1 MLWSIN
7 MKKTK
12 KGPLSNKE
20 KKYIEN
26 NLDSIKSDADK
37 VAELMNRSVATI
49 AKYINSLPK
58 KEEAKTIKPGDL
70 IARNEEMGVTVMT
83 ESASIFML
91 SKLFSIYFFSLF
103 ESGPFFVFFILIL
116 HSKSSSFS
124 KI

>member
-83 ESASIFML
+83 ESASMAGDE
-91 SKLFSIYFFSLF
+91 SKKQRKPNQNPERYTQYI
-103 ESGPFFVFFILIL
+103 
-116 HSKSSSFS
+116 H
-124 KI
+124 KIKE